1 MEFFDVKMTQVG
13 SVVSEL
19 KAECGEIG
27 KKIPF
32 ALQEVGERMRGSL
45 MEHIARDWYQ
55 KWKPSKYERRTD
67 NPEYGTPIGD
77 PSNMDLQITQNTL
90 VFDYQPSRQHALH
103 EPFSNSPDELIR
115 TIQSGSVAPNA
126 PPRPFWDNFVRE
138 QENETIM
145 FTFKRAMLPYKVTD
159 NGTKIDL
166 SESYLNSEVAPT
178 NQGMT
183 NPADYLIDDL

>member
-1 MEFFDVKMTQVG
+1 MAFFDVKMTQVG
-13 SVVSEL
+13 SVETEL

-27 KKIPF
+27 KKIPY